1 MESVREIS
9 AREGPQ
15 PLQEELWRQ
24 EERQWRRNQEEV
36 NATWRRKMEEEEAKW
51 RREDAK
57 WRRNQEEVNAT
68 WRRKMEEEEAKWRG
82 EDAKW
87 RRNQEEAD
95 AKWRKKREEEEAKWR
110 QEEREWRRQIAGGKS
125 TVRPLV
131 AKEKQKELSHQRTFG
146 YFLVRF
152 FSFFSTRHSE
162 LDSPPPYSQ
171 IIIGRDTNNHF
182 AGRINPNGSA
192 VLFAGHK

>member
-51 RREDAK
+51 RGEDAK

-68 WRRKMEEEEAKWRG
+68 WRRKMEEEE
-82 EDAKW
+82 AKW